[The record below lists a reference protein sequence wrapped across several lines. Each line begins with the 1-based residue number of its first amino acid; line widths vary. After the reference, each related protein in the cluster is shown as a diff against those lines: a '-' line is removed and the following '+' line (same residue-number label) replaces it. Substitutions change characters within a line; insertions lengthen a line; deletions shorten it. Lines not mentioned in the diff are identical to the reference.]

1 MLSMT
6 LMIIMTM
13 TMMIT
18 SQGSKWAARRSSC
31 ERPRTYDKFYQKTPG
46 NFQVGLRSN
55 ILIIIVMAML
65 TIIITIVLKTILSNQ
80 VMHNLQPADERD
92 SAISVCSSEDCDQ
105 QVHLAVWQENILRS
119 ILRRLSNI
127 LFQAEKEQKKRRR
140 PRRSQS
146 ERRVRNRTLTERD
159 VKHLERRV
167 GLKSETSSDNFPG
180 T

>member
-1 MLSMT
+1 MLT
-6 LMIIMTM
+6 NT
-13 TMMIT
+13 
-18 SQGSKWAARRSSC
+18 
-31 ERPRTYDKFYQKTPG
+31 
-46 NFQVGLRSN
+46 
-55 ILIIIVMAML
+55 LIIIVMAML
-65 TIIITIVLKTILSNQ
+65 TYTIVIKTILSNQ
-80 VMHNLQPADERD
+80 LMHNLQPADERD

-105 QVHLAVWQENILRS
+105 QVHLAVWQENILLRS
-119 ILRRLSNI
+119 ILRRLSII

-167 GLKSETSSDNFPG
+167 GLKSKRSSDNFPG

>member
-1 MLSMT
+1 MLT
-6 LMIIMTM
+6 NT
-13 TMMIT
+13 
-18 SQGSKWAARRSSC
+18 
-31 ERPRTYDKFYQKTPG
+31 
-46 NFQVGLRSN
+46 
-55 ILIIIVMAML
+55 LIIIVMAML
-65 TIIITIVLKTILSNQ
+65 TYTIVIKTILSNQ
-80 VMHNLQPADERD
+80 LMHNLQPADERD

-105 QVHLAVWQENILRS
+105 QVHLAVWQENILLRS
-119 ILRRLSNI
+119 ILRRLSII

-167 GLKSETSSDNFPG
+167 GLKSKTSSDNLSG

>member
-1 MLSMT
+1 ML
-6 LMIIMTM
+6 
-13 TMMIT
+13 
-18 SQGSKWAARRSSC
+18 A
-31 ERPRTYDKFYQKTPG
+31 
-46 NFQVGLRSN
+46 
-55 ILIIIVMAML
+55 
-65 TIIITIVLKTILSNQ
+65 IIITIVIKTIVSNQ

-105 QVHLAVWQENILRS
+105 QVHLAVWQENNLWS
-119 ILRRLSNI
+119 ILGRLSI
-127 LFQAEKEQKKRRR
+127 RLFQAEKEQKKRRR

-167 GLKSETSSDNFPG
+167 GLKSKTSSDNFPG

>member
-1 MLSMT
+1 
-6 LMIIMTM
+6 MIIMTV

-46 NFQVGLRSN
+46 NFQVGLLTD

-65 TIIITIVLKTILSNQ
+65 TTIITIVTKTTLSNQ

-105 QVHLAVWQENILRS
+105 QVHLAVWQENILLRS
-119 ILRRLSNI
+119 ILRRLSI
-127 LFQAEKEQKKRRR
+127 RLFQAEKEQKKRRR

-167 GLKSETSSDNFPG
+167 GLKSKTSSDNFSG

>member
-1 MLSMT
+1 MLS
-6 LMIIMTM
+6 M

-46 NFQVGLRSN
+46 NFQVGLAN
-55 ILIIIVMAML
+55 NTLIISVMAML
-65 TIIITIVLKTILSNQ
+65 TTIITIVTKTTLSNQ

-105 QVHLAVWQENILRS
+105 QVHLAVWQENIVLRS
-119 ILRRLSNI
+119 ILRRLSII
-127 LFQAEKEQKKRRR
+127 LFQAEKKQKKRRR

-146 ERRVRNRTLTERD
+146 ERRGRNRTLTERD

-167 GLKSETSSDNFPG
+167 GLKSKTSSDNLLG